1 MLLKKVNV
9 AEILVFQI
17 TNILKAFLLHS
28 FIIFKTF
35 CIIMKSVVLCK
46 AETSFKAFFIL
57 FRLELYKF

>member
-35 CIIMKSVVLCK
+35 CIMKSVVLCK
-46 AETSFKAFFIL
+46 AETIL
-57 FRLELYKF
+57 